1 MAITMIGIALLFFLG
16 HGLNWFFEKT
26 KIPDLLILI
35 VIGYLLGPIFGLI
48 SAEDFGKAG
57 PVVSTMALIVILY
70 EGGLQLSAKDLV
82 SSSLPSAALSL
93 MSFIFIVICGTFLS
107 YVILLNPLPIS
118 ILFGV
123 AIGSTSVSYTHLTL
137 PTKRIV

>member
-35 VIGYLLGPIFGLI
+35 VIGYALGPIFGVL

-70 EGGLQLSAKDLV
+70 EGGLQLSAKDLL
-82 SSSLPSAALSL
+82 SSSLPSAALSI
-93 MSFIFIVICGTFLS
+93 MSFLFIAVAGS
-107 YVILLNPLPIS
+107 QPLL
-118 ILFGV
+118 
-123 AIGSTSVSYTHLTL
+123 
-137 PTKRIV
+137 